1 MKQILLVAGA
11 GALGALSRW
20 GLTSVCRGVF
30 GATFP
35 YGTLAANVIG
45 CLVLGFVAQS
55 SLQTSFVPDAIKIPM
70 TVGFLGAL
78 TTFST
83 FSYET
88 VKLFTD
94 QSWGLAIAN
103 LSANLFIGIAATA
116 GGIAMARSLGS

>member
-1 MKQILLVAGA
+1 MKQVLFVAAA

-20 GLTSVCRGVF
+20 GLTAACRGAF
-30 GATFP
+30 GAAFP

-45 CLVLGFVAQS
+45 CLILGFVAQL
-55 SLQTSFVPDAIKIPM
+55 SLQGSMIPEALRIPV

-88 VKLFTD
+88 IKLASD
-94 QSWGLAIAN
+94 QSWGLALSNLAAN
-103 LSANLFIGIAATA
+103 LLVGLAATV
-116 GGIAMARSLGS
+116 GGIALAKSLGS